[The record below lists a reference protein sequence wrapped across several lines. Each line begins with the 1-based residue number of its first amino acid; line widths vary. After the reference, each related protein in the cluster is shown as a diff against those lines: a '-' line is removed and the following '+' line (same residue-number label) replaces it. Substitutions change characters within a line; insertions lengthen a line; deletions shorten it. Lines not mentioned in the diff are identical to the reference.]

1 MGAMGSLEPLVQ
13 VRSHPDCLGHV
24 PPLGHP
30 DPPSRLRAV
39 LDALEAPPVG
49 RWVVD
54 REARFPP
61 EGDILGALRWIHAP
75 EYLERVRAAS
85 ASAPTTLDSPDC
97 AVSPGTFRAA
107 VAASGLALQAALDL
121 VNGRVH
127 RAFLAVRP
135 PSSHAEQ
142 ARARGFCFFNAVALA
157 AEVIVR
163 AWNQR
168 VLIVDFDVHH
178 GSGTQSLFWERGD
191 VGYLSVHRHPHF
203 PGTGGG
209 DEVGEGEGRGAT
221 RNLPLASGAGDDLVA
236 SALEVGLEEMVAHLQ
251 PAAIVV
257 SAGFDAHARDPLG
270 GLEMTTDGF
279 ARLTRAV
286 VRAAETWS
294 GGRVLSLLEGGHHP
308 AILGE
313 AVRAHVAALAGSG
326 E

>member
-1 MGAMGSLEPLVQ
+1 
-13 VRSHPDCLGHV
+13 
-24 PPLGHP
+24 
-30 DPPSRLRAV
+30 V

-49 RWVVD
+49 RWTVE
-54 REARFPP
+54 REARIPS
-61 EGDILGALRWIHAP
+61 EGDILGALRWVHEGGYI
-75 EYLERVRAAS
+75 ERVREAS

-97 AVSPGTFRAA
+97 AVSSGTFAA
-107 VAASGLALQAALDL
+107 AMAASGLALQAGLDL
-121 VNGRVH
+121 VNGRLQ
-127 RAFLAVRP
+127 RGFLAVRP
-135 PSSHAEQ
+135 PSSHAERS
-142 ARARGFCFFNAVALA
+142 RARGFCFFNAVAVA

-163 AWNQR
+163 ALNR
-168 VLIVDFDVHH
+168 PVLIVDLDVHH

-236 SALEVGLEEMVAHLQ
+236 SALEAGLEEMAARLQ

-270 GLEMTTDGF
+270 GLDLTNDGF

-308 AILGE
+308 RTLAE
-313 AVRAHVAALAGSG
+313 AVRVHVAALAGSG